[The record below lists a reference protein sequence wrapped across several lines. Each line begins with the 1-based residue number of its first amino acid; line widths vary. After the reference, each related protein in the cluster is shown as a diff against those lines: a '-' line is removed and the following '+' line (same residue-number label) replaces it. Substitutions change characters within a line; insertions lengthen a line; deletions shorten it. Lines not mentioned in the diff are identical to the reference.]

1 MSKIDIDKFICSFLK
16 ARQFMSD
23 NENAFIIQALKDQG
37 LYFRD
42 GQIVT
47 EIQKKLLD
55 MSKPC
60 SKEAI
65 EKANKRKE
73 QCEKKKGTKQC
84 SAYGDKPQDCE
95 LYPYCDDCSGN
106 IENNIKNNMEEQ
118 Q

>member
-1 MSKIDIDKFICSFLK
+1 MSKIDIDKFICSLLK

-47 EIQKKLLD
+47 EVQKKLVD
-55 MSKPC
+55 MSKPR

-73 QCEKKKGTKQC
+73 
-84 SAYGDKPQDCE
+84 
-95 LYPYCDDCSGN
+95 
-106 IENNIKNNMEEQ
+106 
-118 Q
+118 